1 LTLSK
6 VSLVSREN
14 LDSFK
19 KITNFDSYYLYTSVE
34 GHILPQT
41 SISKISQK
49 MLRNL
54 DSKVSILKISTEKK
68 KHPNRFQKLI
78 STVDTPMLTYEIL
91 DSQPFYLRG
100 TP

>member
-1 LTLSK
+1 MLRNLDKSQ
-6 VSLVSREN
+6 LVS
-14 LDSFK
+14 
-19 KITNFDSYYLYTSVE
+19 T
-34 GHILPQT
+34 ILTQ
-41 SISKISQK
+41 
-49 MLRNL
+49 LNL
-54 DSKVSILKISTEKK
+54 DSKVSILKISTENKT